1 MILNLVQNGIFPI
14 CYDKEGNYLS
24 QEMDT
29 GLKYPGTVQGEGKW
43 IGTSCL
49 FVRTTACNLRCAWVG
64 VDGKG
69 SPCDTPYSS
78 HKPEKNKTEVD
89 DIVATLVANS
99 NNMSIKH
106 IVVSG
111 GEPTMQPEALAE
123 LLKKLQDL
131 GFKTTIETNGTLFDE
146 NVAKYVNLC
155 SMSPKLK
162 SSTPWEA
169 NLVGTDI
176 KFNQK
181 WADRHERDRKNLD
194 AIQQYIDNCY
204 EKTEL
209 GLPDYTKRK
218 VDHDFQLKFVVL
230 NEDDIKEIEE
240 DFIKRLDGVQPDD
253 ICLMPEGTL
262 VEDLMSRSYWTVE
275 ACVKRGWRFTPR
287 LHALMFGV
295 KRGV

>member
-14 CYDKEGNYLS
+14 SYDKEGNSLH

-49 FVRTTACNLRCAWVG
+49 FVRTTACNLRCAWIG

-99 NNMSIKH
+99 NNKAIKH
-106 IVVSG
+106 VVVSG

-146 NVAKYVNLC
+146 QVASHTNLC

-169 NLVGTDI
+169 NLKDTGI
-176 KFNQK
+176 QFNQK
-181 WADRHERDRKNLD
+181 WAERHERDRRNID
-194 AIQQYIDNCY
+194 VIQQYIDNCY
-204 EKTEL
+204 EKTET
-209 GLPDYTKRK
+209 GLADYTNRK
-218 VDHDFQLKFVVL
+218 STNDFQLKFVVL
-230 NEDDIKEIEE
+230 SESDIDEIEN
-240 DFIKRLDGVQPDD
+240 DFLKRLDGVQPDD
-253 ICLMPEGTL
+253 VCLMPEGTL
-262 VEDLMSRSYWTVE
+262 VEDLMQRSYWTVE